1 MPYLVT
7 EVKRR
12 CWPSEEAVE
21 EALTPFG
28 LSVSRMEAAL
38 RSCSHPAAPR
48 DGVGFQR
55 DLGPT
60 IERHLSAV
68 LAQDGLRAASP
79 RYSQN
84 LTENADLAFGRDYSG
99 RRVFVE
105 IEFRPNVEKDL
116 VKFQI
121 GMNTGVLAAG
131 VLVLTTDRTSVNAAY
146 VTMPEF
152 AKFER
157 VIDELRP
164 PYPLLM
170 LGFRGQHRAGS

>member
-1 MPYLVT
+1 VPYVVT

-12 CWPSEEAVE
+12 CWPSAEAVE
-21 EALTPFG
+21 EALRTFG
-28 LSVSRMEAAL
+28 LSVSAMEAAL
-38 RSCSHPAAPR
+38 RSCSHPTPPR
-48 DGVGFQR
+48 DGVGFQL

-68 LAQDGLRAASP
+68 LAQDGLWPAST

-84 LTENADLAFGRDYSG
+84 LNENADLAFGRDYSG

-121 GMNTGVLAAG
+121 GTNTGVLAVA
-131 VLVLTTDRTSVNAAY
+131 VLILTTDRTSVNAGY
-146 VTMPEF
+146 TTMPEF
-152 AKFER
+152 GKFER
-157 VIDELRP
+157 VIEELRP
-164 PYPLLM
+164 SYPLLM
-170 LGFRGQHRAGS
+170 LGFRGQHRPGS